1 MVKGEVHN
9 FSRGSIPRNIMA
21 LAVPMTA
28 AQLVNVLY
36 SVVDRVYLG
45 RLPGHLALTGL
56 GLTIPIVSII
66 MGFANLC
73 GTGGAPLCSIKRGQ
87 GDNEEA
93 ERVLGSKWLTG
104 CELYV
109 TLEPCAMCAGA
120 MVLARLDRLWIGAMD
135 PKNGACG
142 SVFNVVQEERL
153 NHRMEVETGILEAE
167 CGQILSDF
175 FRNMRAVK
183 ARKRKLFRQRM
194 TSPDNTD
201 GGNN

>member
-1 MVKGEVHN
+1 MRCICESTASSGSGGGN
-9 FSRGSIPRNIMA
+9 RRSPGGRGCGARWRDYRKAYNHVETDRNSSGHAEM
-21 LAVPMTA
+21 LAI
-28 AQLVNVLY
+28 
-36 SVVDRVYLG
+36 R
-45 RLPGHLALTGL
+45 
-56 GLTIPIVSII
+56 
-66 MGFANLC
+66 
-73 GTGGAPLCSIKRGQ
+73 
-87 GDNEEA
+87 EA

-167 CGQILSDF
+167 CGQILVGLLSEH
-175 FRNMRAVK
+175 
-183 ARKRKLFRQRM
+183 ARGEGTEAKTFPAENDIAGQY
-194 TSPDNTD
+194 
-201 GGNN
+201 

>member
-1 MVKGEVHN
+1 MREALHQAEAAAEIGEVPVGAVVV
-9 FSRGSIPRNIMA
+9 RGGEIIAKAYNHVETDRNSSGHAEM
-21 LAVPMTA
+21 LAI
-28 AQLVNVLY
+28 
-36 SVVDRVYLG
+36 R
-45 RLPGHLALTGL
+45 
-56 GLTIPIVSII
+56 
-66 MGFANLC
+66 
-73 GTGGAPLCSIKRGQ
+73 
-87 GDNEEA
+87 EA

>member
-1 MVKGEVHN
+1 
-9 FSRGSIPRNIMA
+9 
-21 LAVPMTA
+21 
-28 AQLVNVLY
+28 
-36 SVVDRVYLG
+36 
-45 RLPGHLALTGL
+45 
-56 GLTIPIVSII
+56 
-66 MGFANLC
+66 
-73 GTGGAPLCSIKRGQ
+73 
-87 GDNEEA
+87 
-93 ERVLGSKWLTG
+93 
-104 CELYV
+104 
-109 TLEPCAMCAGA
+109 MCAGA

-142 SVFNVVQEERL
+142 SVFNAVQEERL

-194 TSPDNTD
+194 VSPDNTD